1 MNKRNKMNKIIRVLG
16 RKGNTTI
23 PFAIRMNTGFKPQDV
38 ISFEVKDRDTLIIH
52 KEKICDR
59 CNGNRTKPKE
69 ASLLDVINSLTDS
82 EQKAVFRYLA
92 KRLSDKEDF

>member
-1 MNKRNKMNKIIRVLG
+1 MNKIIRVLG

-23 PFAIRMNTGFKPQDV
+23 PFAIRMKTGFKPQDV

-59 CNGNRTKPKE
+59 CNGNRTK
-69 ASLLDVINSLTDS
+69 LTDS

>member
-1 MNKRNKMNKIIRVLG
+1 MNKIIRVLG

-23 PFAIRMNTGFKPQDV
+23 PFAIRMKTGFKPQDV

-59 CNGNRTKPKE
+59 CNGIEIDDGILNVHFWNSSDEYYVENEDDFYNRM
-69 ASLLDVINSLTDS
+69 DNGMGGMM
-82 EQKAVFRYLA
+82 
-92 KRLSDKEDF
+92 

>member
-1 MNKRNKMNKIIRVLG
+1 MNKINKIIRVLG

-23 PFAIRMNTGFKPQDV
+23 PFAIRMKTGFKPQDV